1 MKCILMNK
9 NTEVLLAE
17 YNILSKEFSKIYEVK
32 NINYAPLMLKQA
44 YNEES
49 DEKLL
54 EALVEWFK
62 SRKIPSFREDLDSL
76 LVKFDINT
84 SEELSDKAFG
94 LSLSDQYWI
103 RPVNNKTKYS
113 EINFFENDF
122 DSENFLNANF
132 SKSTDKITDKTALRT
147 PNNTTDGILK
157 KAWIIENKKRYLLK
171 SGFKKEI
178 LQPFNEVLAS
188 MICDS
193 LGFDHVPYILD
204 IVENRVVSKCE
215 CFINKDT
222 EFINAYQVMYGLPKH
237 NSVEDYEQY
246 IKILE
251 KHKIKNAREKVENMY
266 ILDYLIMNDDRHLYN
281 FGIIRDVNTLEWLD
295 VAPIFDSGQA
305 LNIVSYNPDGVMI
318 TGEGRLFYVDEDFEN
333 IIKIVR
339 NIKRIDLSKLDGV
352 VEKFSE
358 LLKKCKDVISI
369 SDYRINNLCDL
380 LNKRINKLKK
390 IIDDSK

>member
-1 MKCILMNK
+1 
-9 NTEVLLAE
+9 
-17 YNILSKEFSKIYEVK
+17 
-32 NINYAPLMLKQA
+32 
-44 YNEES
+44 
-49 DEKLL
+49 
-54 EALVEWFK
+54 
-62 SRKIPSFREDLDSL
+62 
-76 LVKFDINT
+76 
-84 SEELSDKAFG
+84 
-94 LSLSDQYWI
+94 
-103 RPVNNKTKYS
+103 
-113 EINFFENDF
+113 
-122 DSENFLNANF
+122 
-132 SKSTDKITDKTALRT
+132 
-147 PNNTTDGILK
+147 
-157 KAWIIENKKRYLLK
+157 
-171 SGFKKEI
+171 
-178 LQPFNEVLAS
+178 
-188 MICDS
+188 
-193 LGFDHVPYILD
+193 
-204 IVENRVVSKCE
+204 
-215 CFINKDT
+215 
-222 EFINAYQVMYGLPKH
+222 MYGLPKH